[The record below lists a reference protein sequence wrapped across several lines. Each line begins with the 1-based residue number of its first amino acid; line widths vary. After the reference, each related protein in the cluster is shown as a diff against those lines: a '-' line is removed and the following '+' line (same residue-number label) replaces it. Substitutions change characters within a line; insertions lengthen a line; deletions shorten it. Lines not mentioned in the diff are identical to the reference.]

1 MFWAGFIAGV
11 VSMAFTIIVIGAM
24 KLGKDAIDHER
35 NQP

>member
-11 VSMAFTIIVIGAM
+11 ICAAFTVIVIGAM

-35 NQP
+35 NHP